1 MYRANLIARNL
12 HASSENRRK
21 QERLFEKEIL
31 PLGLK
36 IKGIAQRILEELMKA
51 SPEIVDREHLTA
63 AIWPDDDVPDADSL
77 RANIYLLRQA
87 VDKPFATALIR
98 THTGAGWSIG
108 RSQR

>member
-36 IKGIAQRILEELMKA
+36 IKEYEPEKKMK
-51 SPEIVDREHLTA
+51 SK
-63 AIWPDDDVPDADSL
+63 
-77 RANIYLLRQA
+77 LLKNQL
-87 VDKPFATALIR
+87 FATHNLEVP
-98 THTGAGWSIG
+98 GSSPGWSTNK
-108 RSQR
+108 RSDS

>member
-36 IKGIAQRILEELMKA
+36 IKEYE
-51 SPEIVDREHLTA
+51 PERKKSKLRKSI
-63 AIWPDDDVPDADSL
+63 ICDS
-77 RANIYLLRQA
+77 
-87 VDKPFATALIR
+87 
-98 THTGAGWSIG
+98 
-108 RSQR
+108 

>member
-36 IKGIAQRILEELMKA
+36 TKEYE
-51 SPEIVDREHLTA
+51 PE
-63 AIWPDDDVPDADSL
+63 
-77 RANIYLLRQA
+77 
-87 VDKPFATALIR
+87 KK
-98 THTGAGWSIG
+98 
-108 RSQR
+108 